1 MSDEGRLERLTS
13 MMRRRGIILPSF
25 EIYGG
30 VSGLIDY
37 GPVGARIKRKV
48 VQSWIDHWT
57 SHGDIVEIDSPSI
70 TPKEVLVASGHVGEF
85 NDYMSECISCEAIFR
100 SDHLIEGLHPS
111 PDSISGIEIDE
122 VISKNNIPCPNCGEF
137 GWNPARPMNLMFPT
151 TIGAM
156 RGGRE
161 AFMRPE
167 TAQGMFMLYPSLYR
181 HFKQKLPFGALQTG
195 RGYRNEISP
204 RQGMIRLREFN
215 MAELEYFID
224 PEDPPEV
231 DLRDWKTAV
240 SLVPDPDGGQSGN
253 HNITFSEALDGGI
266 IKHPTVA
273 WFMARTWDF
282 LVAIGVDSSKIR
294 FRQHTGTE
302 MAHYASDCW
311 DCEIFG
317 EYGWIECVGI
327 ANRTCHDLESHE
339 EHSGTNLLRG
349 WRQYSQPILVK
360 RDVLS
365 PNGSVI
371 GPMFKGKA
379 SDVSD
384 ALSELQEIP
393 EKMPFSLEIADG
405 SSVEI
410 TPEMVTRRAEEVNV
424 HGEWF
429 TPHVVE
435 PAFGIDRIIW
445 HVIDHAFN
453 ESGKSGEEYTI
464 LSLDENVAPFD
475 VSVLPLFD
483 KDGMDGIARKLASE
497 INRIPGIKA
506 DIDTSRSIGR
516 RYARADEIGIPWAI
530 TVDHSTVDDGTV
542 TIRRR
547 DDQMQI
553 RVPMKMAIECLRT
566 RSLDSMF

>member
-1 MSDEGRLERLTS
+1 M
-13 MMRRRGIILPSF
+13 
-25 EIYGG
+25 
-30 VSGLIDY
+30 
-37 GPVGARIKRKV
+37 
-48 VQSWIDHWT
+48 
-57 SHGDIVEIDSPSI
+57 
-70 TPKEVLVASGHVGEF
+70 
-85 NDYMSECISCEAIFR
+85 
-100 SDHLIEGLHPS
+100 
-111 PDSISGIEIDE
+111 
-122 VISKNNIPCPNCGEF
+122 
-137 GWNPARPMNLMFPT
+137 
-151 TIGAM
+151 
-156 RGGRE
+156 
-161 AFMRPE
+161 
-167 TAQGMFMLYPSLYR
+167 
-181 HFKQKLPFGALQTG
+181 
-195 RGYRNEISP
+195 
-204 RQGMIRLREFN
+204 
-215 MAELEYFID
+215 
-224 PEDPPEV
+224 
-231 DLRDWKTAV
+231 
-240 SLVPDPDGGQSGN
+240 
-253 HNITFSEALDGGI
+253 
-266 IKHPTVA
+266 
-273 WFMARTWDF
+273 
-282 LVAIGVDSSKIR
+282 
-294 FRQHTGTE
+294 
-302 MAHYASDCW
+302 
-311 DCEIFG
+311 
-317 EYGWIECVGI
+317 CVGI

-393 EKMPFSLEIADG
+393 EEMPFSLEIADG

>member
-122 VISKNNIPCPNCGEF
+122 VISENNVPCPNCGEF
-137 GWNPARPMNLMFPT
+137 GWSPARPMNLMFPT

-253 HNITFSEALDGGI
+253 HNITFSEALDRGI

-282 LVAIGVDSSKIR
+282 LVAIGVDSSKVR

-393 EKMPFSLEIADG
+393 EEMPFSLEIADG

-553 RVPMKMAIECLRT
+553 RVSMKMAIECLRT